1 MVKNIYDVIII
12 GGGPAGLTAAIYTKR
27 SGFKVLL
34 LERLACGGQMN
45 LTSKIENYPGL
56 GEIDGYMLSMKMEDQ
71 AKDFG
76 VEIKYENVINV
87 NLKNKVK
94 SIQSEKETYY
104 ARSVVISTGANERKL
119 GIENE
124 DNLIGKGLSYC
135 ATCDGNF
142 YKGKDVA
149 IVGGGNSAIADLLA
163 LKNIANK
170 IYLIYRGD
178 KLKASKIY
186 LDSLKSMQNLTI
198 LYNTVINKVN
208 VNQKI
213 ESLDLLNT
221 NSNEISNLKIDGLF
235 IAIGRVPNTELF
247 KGQLNLDE
255 NNYIIADETT
265 KTNIEGVFAV
275 GDVRRKALRQIVTAT
290 SDGANCSK
298 SIEEY
303 LMLN

>member
-71 AKDFG
+71 AKEFG

-104 ARSVVISTGANERKL
+104 ARSVVISTGANGRKL

-221 NSNEISNLKIDGLF
+221 KSNEISNLKIDGLF
-235 IAIGRVPNTELF
+235 VAIGRVPNTELF

-275 GDVRRKALRQIVTAT
+275 GDVRSKALRQIVTAT

>member
-186 LDSLKSMQNLTI
+186 LDSLKTMQNLTI

-221 NSNEISNLKIDGLF
+221 KSNEISNLKIDGLF

-275 GDVRRKALRQIVTAT
+275 GDVRSKALRQIVTAT

-303 LMLN
+303 LTLN

>member
-71 AKDFG
+71 AKEFG

-186 LDSLKSMQNLTI
+186 LDSLKTMQNLTI

-221 NSNEISNLKIDGLF
+221 KSNEISNLKIDGLF

-275 GDVRRKALRQIVTAT
+275 GDVRRKTLRQIVTAT

>member
-12 GGGPAGLTAAIYTKR
+12 GGGPAGLTAGIYTKR

-186 LDSLKSMQNLTI
+186 LDSLKTMQNLTI

-221 NSNEISNLKIDGLF
+221 KSNEISNLKIDGLF

-275 GDVRRKALRQIVTAT
+275 GDVRSKALRQIVTAT

>member
-135 ATCDGNF
+135 GTCDGNF

-221 NSNEISNLKIDGLF
+221 KSNEISNLKIDGLF

>member
-221 NSNEISNLKIDGLF
+221 KSNEISNLKIDGLF

-265 KTNIEGVFAV
+265 KTNIDGVFAV
-275 GDVRRKALRQIVTAT
+275 GDVRSKALRQIVTAT

>member
-71 AKDFG
+71 AKEFG

-213 ESLDLLNT
+213 DSLDLLNT
-221 NSNEISNLKIDGLF
+221 KSNEISNLKIDGLF

-275 GDVRRKALRQIVTAT
+275 GDVRRKALRQIVTAN

>member
-76 VEIKYENVINV
+76 VEIKYENVISV

-221 NSNEISNLKIDGLF
+221 KSNEISNLKIDGIF

-247 KGQLNLDE
+247 KGQLNIDE

>member
-76 VEIKYENVINV
+76 VEIKYENVISV

-170 IYLIYRGD
+170 IYLVYRGD

-186 LDSLKSMQNLTI
+186 LDSLKTMQNLTI

-221 NSNEISNLKIDGLF
+221 KSNEISNLKIDGLF

-275 GDVRRKALRQIVTAT
+275 GDVRSKALRQIVTAT

>member
-76 VEIKYENVINV
+76 VEIKYENVISV

-170 IYLIYRGD
+170 IYL
-178 KLKASKIY
+178 
-186 LDSLKSMQNLTI
+186 
-198 LYNTVINKVN
+198 
-208 VNQKI
+208 KI

-221 NSNEISNLKIDGLF
+221 KSNEISNLKIDGLF

-265 KTNIEGVFAV
+265 KTNIGGVFAV
-275 GDVRRKALRQIVTAT
+275 GDVRSKALRQIVTAT

>member
-45 LTSKIENYPGL
+45 LTSKIENYPGV
-56 GEIDGYMLSMKMEDQ
+56 GEIDGYMLSIKMEDQ
-71 AKDFG
+71 AKEFG
-76 VEIKYENVINV
+76 VEIKYENVTSV

-221 NSNEISNLKIDGLF
+221 KSKEVSNLKIDGLF
-235 IAIGRVPNTELF
+235 VAIGRVPNTELF
-247 KGQLNLDE
+247 KGQLDLDE

-265 KTNIEGVFAV
+265 KTNIDGVFAV
-275 GDVRRKALRQIVTAT
+275 GDVRSKALRQIVTAT

-298 SIEEY
+298 SIEKY

>member
-76 VEIKYENVINV
+76 VEIKYENVISV

-186 LDSLKSMQNLTI
+186 LDSLKTMQNLTI

-221 NSNEISNLKIDGLF
+221 KSNEISNLKIDGLF

-255 NNYIIADETT
+255 YNYIIADETT

-275 GDVRRKALRQIVTAT
+275 GDVRSKALRQIVTAT

>member
-56 GEIDGYMLSMKMEDQ
+56 GEIDGYMLSMKMEDH

-221 NSNEISNLKIDGLF
+221 KSNEISNLKIDGLF
-235 IAIGRVPNTELF
+235 IAIGRVPNTDLF

-275 GDVRRKALRQIVTAT
+275 GDVRSKALRQIVTAT

>member
-56 GEIDGYMLSMKMEDQ
+56 GEIDGYMLSIKMEDQ

-163 LKNIANK
+163 LKNITNK

-221 NSNEISNLKIDGLF
+221 KSNEVSNLKIDGLF
-235 IAIGRVPNTELF
+235 IAIGRVPNTDLF

-255 NNYIIADETT
+255 NNYIISDETT

-275 GDVRRKALRQIVTAT
+275 GDVRSKALRQIVTAT

>member
-221 NSNEISNLKIDGLF
+221 KSNEISNLKIDGLF

>member
-56 GEIDGYMLSMKMEDQ
+56 GEIEGYMLSMKMEDQ

-213 ESLDLLNT
+213 ESLDLLNIK
-221 NSNEISNLKIDGLF
+221 SNEISNLKIDGLF

-275 GDVRRKALRQIVTAT
+275 GDVRSKALRQIVTAT

>member
-94 SIQSEKETYY
+94 SIQTEKETYY
-104 ARSVVISTGANERKL
+104 AKSVVISTGANERKL

-221 NSNEISNLKIDGLF
+221 KSNEVSNLKIDGLF

>member
-45 LTSKIENYPGL
+45 LTSKIENYPGF

-76 VEIKYENVINV
+76 VEIKYENVISV

-149 IVGGGNSAIADLLA
+149 IIGGGNSAIADLLA

-221 NSNEISNLKIDGLF
+221 KSNEISNLKIDGLF

>member
-76 VEIKYENVINV
+76 VEIKYENVISA

-221 NSNEISNLKIDGLF
+221 KSNEISNLKIDGLF
-235 IAIGRVPNTELF
+235 IAIGRVPNTDLF

-275 GDVRRKALRQIVTAT
+275 GDVRSKALRQIVTAT

>member
-56 GEIDGYMLSMKMEDQ
+56 GEIDGYMLSIKMEDQ
-71 AKDFG
+71 AKEFG
-76 VEIKYENVINV
+76 VEIKYENVISV

-221 NSNEISNLKIDGLF
+221 KSNEISNLKIDGLF

-265 KTNIEGVFAV
+265 KTNIEGVLAV

>member
-221 NSNEISNLKIDGLF
+221 KSNEISNLKIDGLF

-275 GDVRRKALRQIVTAT
+275 GDVRSKALRQIVTAT

>member
-76 VEIKYENVINV
+76 VEIKYENVISV

-186 LDSLKSMQNLTI
+186 LDSLKTMQNLTI

-221 NSNEISNLKIDGLF
+221 KSNEISNLKIDGLF

-265 KTNIEGVFAV
+265 KTNIGGVFAV
-275 GDVRRKALRQIVTAT
+275 GDVRSKALRQIVTAT

>member
-76 VEIKYENVINV
+76 VEIKYENVISV

-221 NSNEISNLKIDGLF
+221 KSNEISNLKIDGLF

-303 LMLN
+303 LMFN

>member
-56 GEIDGYMLSMKMEDQ
+56 GEIDGYMLLMKMEDQ

-198 LYNTVINKVN
+198 FYNAVINKVN

-221 NSNEISNLKIDGLF
+221 KSNEISNLKIDGLF

-303 LMLN
+303 LMFN

>member
-104 ARSVVISTGANERKL
+104 AKSVVISTGANERKL

-221 NSNEISNLKIDGLF
+221 KSNEVSNLKIDGLF

-275 GDVRRKALRQIVTAT
+275 GDVRSKASRQIVTAT

>member
-170 IYLIYRGD
+170 IYLIYRGE

-221 NSNEISNLKIDGLF
+221 RSNEISNLKIDGLF
-235 IAIGRVPNTELF
+235 VAIGRVPNTELF

>member
-94 SIQSEKETYY
+94 SVQSEKETYY

-178 KLKASKIY
+178 TLKASKIY

-221 NSNEISNLKIDGLF
+221 KSNEVSNLKIDGLF
-235 IAIGRVPNTELF
+235 VAIGRVPNTELF
-247 KGQLNLDE
+247 KGQLDLDE

-265 KTNIEGVFAV
+265 KTNIDGVFAV
-275 GDVRRKALRQIVTAT
+275 GDVRSKALRQIVTAT

>member
-221 NSNEISNLKIDGLF
+221 KSNEISNLKIDGLF
-235 IAIGRVPNTELF
+235 VAIGRVPNTELF

>member
-45 LTSKIENYPGL
+45 LTSKIENYPGF
-56 GEIDGYMLSMKMEDQ
+56 GEIDGYMLSIKMEDQ
-71 AKDFG
+71 AKEFG

-178 KLKASKIY
+178 NLKASKIY

-221 NSNEISNLKIDGLF
+221 KSNEISNLKIDGLF

-275 GDVRRKALRQIVTAT
+275 GDVRSKALRQIVTAT

>member
-76 VEIKYENVINV
+76 VEIKYENVISV
-87 NLKNKVK
+87 NLKNKIK

-149 IVGGGNSAIADLLA
+149 IIGGGNSAIADLLA

-208 VNQKI
+208 VNEKI

-221 NSNEISNLKIDGLF
+221 KSNEIINLKIDGLF

-303 LMLN
+303 LMFN

>member
-76 VEIKYENVINV
+76 VEIKYENVISV

-149 IVGGGNSAIADLLA
+149 IIGGGNSAIADLLA

-178 KLKASKIY
+178 KFKASKIY

-221 NSNEISNLKIDGLF
+221 KSNEFSNLKIDGLF

-303 LMLN
+303 LTLN

>member
-221 NSNEISNLKIDGLF
+221 KSNEISNLKIDGLF
-235 IAIGRVPNTELF
+235 IAIGRVPKTELF

>member
-71 AKDFG
+71 AKEFG

-208 VNQKI
+208 VKQKI

-221 NSNEISNLKIDGLF
+221 KSNEISNLKIDGLF
-235 IAIGRVPNTELF
+235 VAIGRVPNTELF

>member
-45 LTSKIENYPGL
+45 LTSKIENYPGF
-56 GEIDGYMLSMKMEDQ
+56 GEIDGYMLSIKMEDQ
-71 AKDFG
+71 AKEFG

-178 KLKASKIY
+178 NLKASKIY

-213 ESLDLLNT
+213 ENLDLLNT
-221 NSNEISNLKIDGLF
+221 KSNEISNLKIDGLF

-290 SDGANCSK
+290 SDGANCSR

>member
-71 AKDFG
+71 AKEFG

-119 GIENE
+119 GIDNE
-124 DNLIGKGLSYC
+124 DSLLGKGLSYC

-208 VNQKI
+208 LNQKI

-221 NSNEISNLKIDGLF
+221 KSNEISNLKIDGLF

>member
-27 SGFKVLL
+27 SGFNVLL

-56 GEIDGYMLSMKMEDQ
+56 GEIDGYMLSMKMEDR

-87 NLKNKVK
+87 NLKNKLK

-221 NSNEISNLKIDGLF
+221 KSNEISNLKIDGLF

>member
-76 VEIKYENVINV
+76 VEIKYENVISV

-186 LDSLKSMQNLTI
+186 LDSLKTMQNLTI

-221 NSNEISNLKIDGLF
+221 KSNEISNLKIDGLF

-275 GDVRRKALRQIVTAT
+275 GDVRSKALRQIVTAT

>member
-186 LDSLKSMQNLTI
+186 LDRLKTMQNLTI

-221 NSNEISNLKIDGLF
+221 KSNEISNLKIDGLF

-255 NNYIIADETT
+255 YNYIIADETT

-275 GDVRRKALRQIVTAT
+275 GDVRSKALRQIVTAT

>member
-76 VEIKYENVINV
+76 VEIKYENVISV

-213 ESLDLLNT
+213 ESLNLLNT
-221 NSNEISNLKIDGLF
+221 KSNEISNLKIDGLF

-275 GDVRRKALRQIVTAT
+275 GDVRSKALRQIVTAT

>member
-198 LYNTVINKVN
+198 FYNAVINKVN

-221 NSNEISNLKIDGLF
+221 KSNEISNLKIDGLF

-303 LMLN
+303 LMFN